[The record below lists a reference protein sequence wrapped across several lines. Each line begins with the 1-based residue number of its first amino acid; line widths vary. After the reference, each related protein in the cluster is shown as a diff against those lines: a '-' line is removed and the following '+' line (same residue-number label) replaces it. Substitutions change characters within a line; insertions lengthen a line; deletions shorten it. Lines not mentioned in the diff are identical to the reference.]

1 MPEGPSLAYIAIS
14 PSRQF
19 QIHGCISHNADSPDT
34 TDYPNIKVR
43 GETFVSCLIYRKPD
57 QLTFE
62 ETKGIVQREAARRG
76 HYIHFIEG
84 PNAEG
89 MFASIEKDMETGL
102 NPRIRVYK
110 HKEESA

>member
-1 MPEGPSLAYIAIS
+1 M
-14 PSRQF
+14 
-19 QIHGCISHNADSPDT
+19 
-34 TDYPNIKVR
+34 
-43 GETFVSCLIYRKPD
+43 PD

-76 HYIHFIEG
+76 HYIHLIEG

-102 NPRIRVYK
+102 DPRIRVYK
-110 HKEESA
+110 HTPDQQARCAMKTSLGHSTQKGLP